1 MRREQPTSRKDYIIE
16 ALSILERLP
25 TEQGASPCVGDN
37 AGDEPGETLLRG
49 LSSLHGAWRDATEK
63 LKRMERELAVFRE
76 VTAETGRRL
85 ERKIEELSL
94 LRLITDTTSRAIM
107 SQDPFKPVLDTVIA
121 KVGAD
126 KGSIILLSQESGRF
140 ELGTAGGEEH
150 SELDNPQFNLTE
162 KVAGLVVSSGKPCL
176 IDDVR
181 GDPRFETASDKDHGI
196 GSLASFP
203 LVAEGETVGVLT
215 VSSRHSNTFGAET
228 TRMMH
233 IIAGQIAVA
242 VQNARLYGEVRK
254 TKEYLENL
262 VERAGDAIFTL
273 DRAHNIVS
281 WNKGA
286 EMIFKRKKQAVV
298 GRAVYD
304 LVPEGSSPM
313 LHEQIDGILDSE
325 NIVTVETEVARED
338 GQTTQIALTLSPIRG
353 AKGEVVG
360 VSGIAKD
367 ITERKRVE
375 EELRRL
381 SAAKTS
387 FVSTVS
393 HELRT
398 PLTSIKS
405 YTEILLHD
413 MASLPEDTV
422 RRYLNIMNEECDRL
436 TGLISSVLDLQKLNA
451 GKLEV
456 KLEPLLLADLVR
468 QAAELFDSVAL
479 RNRTDLNR
487 EFLVPDHMTR
497 IMGDRK
503 RLMQILSNLFSNAF
517 KYTGAGGNVLV
528 MLAREDEGVKLTV
541 TDNGIG
547 IPKTELENVFEKFYR
562 VENSATR
569 TKGGTGLGLA
579 ITKELVALHR
589 GRIWVES
596 EEGKGCSFNVLLPAT
611 E

>member
-1 MRREQPTSRKDYIIE
+1 MRLEKRISHEDYIIK
-16 ALSILERLP
+16 ALSILERRA
-25 TEQGASPCVGDN
+25 TEEDPALGAQ
-37 AGDEPGETLLRG
+37 AHTGDEPGETLLRG
-49 LSSLHGAWRDATEK
+49 LNSLHESWRDATENV
-63 LKRMERELAVFRE
+63 KRMKRELAVFRE

-126 KGSIILLSQESGRF
+126 NGSIILLSQETGRF
-140 ELGTAGGEEH
+140 ELRTAGGEEY
-150 SELDNPQFNLTE
+150 SQLDKPQFDLTE
-162 KVAGLVVSSGKPCL
+162 KVASVVVSSGEPCL
-176 IDDVR
+176 IDDAR
-181 GDPRFETASDKDHGI
+181 SDPRFGMSSDTDHGI

-203 LVAEGETVGVLT
+203 LVAEGKTVGVLT

-273 DRAHNIVS
+273 DHGHNIVS

-286 EMIFKRKKQAVV
+286 EMIFKRDKQAVV
-298 GRAVYD
+298 GSAIYN
-304 LVPEGSSPM
+304 LVPGSSSPM
-313 LHEQIDGILDSE
+313 LREHVDGVLGAES
-325 NIVTVETEVARED
+325 IVTVETDVARGD
-338 GQTTQIALTLSPIRG
+338 GQTTQIALTLSPIHG
-353 AKGEVVG
+353 AEGEVVG

-375 EELRRL
+375 EELRHL
-381 SAAKTS
+381 NAAKTS

-405 YTEILLHD
+405 YVEILLHD
-413 MASLPEDTV
+413 VASLPEDTV
-422 RRYLNIMNEECDRL
+422 KRYLNIMNEECDRL
-436 TGLISSVLDLQKLNA
+436 TGLISTVLDLQKLNA
-451 GKLEV
+451 GKLEAR
-456 KLEPLLLADLVR
+456 LEPLLLSDLVR

-479 RNRTDLNR
+479 RNRTELSR
-487 EFLVPDHMTR
+487 EFLVPDHMTKV
-497 IMGDRK
+497 MGDRK

-517 KYTGAGGNVLV
+517 KYTDAGGHVLV
-528 MLAREDEGVKLTV
+528 TLAREDEEVKLTV
-541 TDNGIG
+541 KDNGIG
-547 IPKTELENVFEKFYR
+547 IPKAELDNVFEKFYQ
-562 VENSATR
+562 VNNSTTR

-596 EEGKGCSFNVLLPAT
+596 EEGRGCSFSVLFPAI